1 MTNKLLILCLLLIAS
16 TSIFSQNTL
25 TITSEQLRLTNAI
38 FIEHEKFSKQI
49 PLLKQQISNLE
60 QINNSWQQ
68 TDSIRKQQLV
78 YCNQIIEDK
87 NKSIENLN
95 KSLKRNKNLL
105 KGSCVVGALA
115 VIICLLVN

>member
-1 MTNKLLILCLLLIAS
+1 MMKKLLILCLLLIAS

-25 TITSEQLRLTNAI
+25 TITSEQLKLTNAI

-49 PLLKQQISNLE
+49 PLLEQQISNLE

-78 YCNQIIEDK
+78 YCNYIIEDK

-115 VIICLLVN
+115 VIICLLVK

>member
-25 TITSEQLRLTNAI
+25 TITSEQLKLTNAI

-49 PLLKQQISNLE
+49 PLLEQQISNLE
-60 QINNSWQQ
+60 QINNSWQR

-78 YCNQIIEDK
+78 YCNHIIEDK

-105 KGSCVVGALA
+105 KGSCVVGAVA
-115 VIICLLVN
+115 VIICLLVK

>member
-115 VIICLLVN
+115 VIVCLLVN

>member
-1 MTNKLLILCLLLIAS
+1 M
-16 TSIFSQNTL
+16 
-25 TITSEQLRLTNAI
+25 RLTNAI

-95 KSLKRNKNLL
+95 KSLKCNKNLL